1 VQSNAPSQTI
11 ECAATEILGMD
22 EDAECPIE
30 APEQRQQETWLWRTV
45 GLKIV
50 AKAMGR
56 LEVPVAGKKLAPPH
70 SDPR

>member
-1 VQSNAPSQTI
+1 MRHLTI

-22 EDAECPIE
+22 EDAERRFE
-30 APEQRQQETWLWRTV
+30 APEQHQQETWLWRRV

-56 LEVPVAGKKLAPPH
+56 LEVPVAARKLAPPQ